1 MNDKS
6 PLTRNPGIGAEPAID
21 GHVAQNANVPM
32 RENAENV
39 EAAAIP
45 AESPAAPLR
54 AQPSAEDPG
63 LKILLTR
70 MDTAFCEYSS
80 ESEKLSVL
88 LSEHKDMPGWTSYH
102 ELLRQRTAEVVA
114 YEQYRTIQDELF
126 KRIVP
131 PNSDET
137 PEAHFRWLIA
147 KPR

>member
-1 MNDKS
+1 MSDKG
-6 PLTRNPGIGAEPAID
+6 PLIRNPSIGAESTTD
-21 GHVAQNANVPM
+21 GYVAENANVPGLEDA
-32 RENAENV
+32 ENA
-39 EAAAIP
+39 AIASELP
-45 AESPAAPLR
+45 AIPLR
-54 AQPSAEDPG
+54 AQPSVKDPG

-88 LSEHKDMPGWTSYH
+88 LSEHKDLPGWTSYH

-114 YEQYRTIQDELF
+114 HEQYRRIQDELF

-131 PNSDET
+131 PNADET
-137 PEAHFRWLIA
+137 PDTHFRWLIA

>member
-1 MNDKS
+1 MSDKS

-21 GHVAQNANVPM
+21 EHVAQNTNVPVP
-32 RENAENV
+32 EKAET
-39 EAAAIP
+39 AAIVT
-45 AESPAAPLR
+45 ESPADPLR
-54 AQPSAEDPG
+54 AQPPAEDPG

-88 LSEHKDMPGWTSYH
+88 LSEHKDLPGWTSYH

-114 YEQYRTIQDELF
+114 HEQYRRIQDELF

-137 PEAHFRWLIA
+137 PETHFRWLIA
-147 KPR
+147 KSR

>member
-6 PLTRNPGIGAEPAID
+6 PLIKNPGIGAESAAD
-21 GHVAQNANVPM
+21 VHVLQNTNVPVP
-32 RENAENV
+32 ENAED
-39 EAAAIP
+39 AAIAP
-45 AESPAAPLR
+45 ESPAVPLR
-54 AQPSAEDPG
+54 VQPSAEDPG

-88 LSEHKDMPGWTSYH
+88 LSEHKDLPGWTSYH

-114 YEQYRTIQDELF
+114 HEQYRRIQDELF

-131 PNSDET
+131 PNADET
-137 PEAHFRWLIA
+137 PDTHFRWLIA
-147 KPR
+147 KSR